1 MKHIS
6 YAIFILCVT
15 LLVGCID
22 NTLKKEEELKAAI
35 LSEFDVNSEKI
46 EKEKN
51 EIKNELETKNELI
64 KDVNRVIDFVN
75 DTDTNRMTDQKGK
88 PLKIF
93 ENYELHYFDFT
104 GEGHDDV
111 AIVTWED
118 DNVYLPVI
126 FVTTD
131 TTENTYS
138 LINSDFR
145 ANEGDQF
152 FSEGNY
158 IIKDDKIN
166 KSYDIA
172 YNIENEFI
180 QMATRYVSYSDEEQV
195 LQPKINIKYIID
207 HKLEKVDSFNQ
218 FNVYSTYKYYDELGE
233 EYLYDD
239 RTKAYFF
246 NESTHEYDIIETHN
260 MDTISLEKLVAQNF
274 IIGTDNSLKTFEMI
288 YNESDL
294 MTAINYYY
302 EKRQQFSKRI
312 RVKYIEDCQNLIT
325 SSIGDFCFDINARDE
340 VITDGVI
347 STVTVDVS
355 PIPEKVNSVFSIVK
369 EFYIQDGSIMTNH
382 IIEDGWYTITCIQ
395 KDMTEKINL
404 MYYDHEVLIND
415 EHSYQRMVDGYVNTE
430 FVTQEQMLEDIKH
443 ITYPT
448 VLIDNLSQLDEFTSK
463 DIWKT
468 SVVII
473 PKSIN
478 FK

>member
-1 MKHIS
+1 MDK
-6 YAIFILCVT
+6 T
-15 LLVGCID
+15 
-22 NTLKKEEELKAAI
+22 TKKEEELKAAI
-35 LSEFDVNSEKI
+35 VAEFDVNSENI
-46 EKEKN
+46 EKAKN
-51 EIKNELETKNELI
+51 EIKDELETKNDII

-75 DTDTNRMTDQKGK
+75 NTDTNLMTDQKGES
-88 PLKIF
+88 LKIF
-93 ENYELHYFDFT
+93 GNYELHYFDFT

-118 DNVYLPVI
+118 DNIYLPVI

-131 TTENTYS
+131 ITRNKYS

-145 ANEGDQF
+145 ANEGDEF

-180 QMATRYVSYSDEEQV
+180 QMTTRYISYGDEEHII
-195 LQPKINIKYIID
+195 QPKINNKYIID
-207 HKLEKVDSFNQ
+207 YNLEKVDGFNK
-218 FNVYSTYKYYDELGE
+218 FKVYSTYKYYDELGE

-239 RTKAYFF
+239 RTIVYIFK
-246 NESTHEYDIIETHN
+246 ESTHEYDIVEIHN
-260 MDTISLEKLVAQNF
+260 MDTIPLEKLVAQNF
-274 IIGTDNSLKTFEMI
+274 VVGTDDSLKTFEMV

-302 EKRQQFSKRI
+302 ENRQQFSKRI
-312 RVKYIEDCQNLIT
+312 RVKYIEDCLNFIT
-325 SSIGDFCFDINARDE
+325 DFIDDFNFDINARDE

-347 STVTVDVS
+347 STVTIDIS
-355 PIPEKVNSVFSIVK
+355 PIPEKINSVFSIVK
-369 EFYIQDGSIMTNH
+369 EFYIEDSSIMVNH
-382 IIEDGWYTITCIQ
+382 IIENGWYTITCIQ
-395 KDMTEKINL
+395 KDMTEKIDI
-404 MYYDHEVLIND
+404 MYYDHDVLVNG
-415 EHSYQRMVDGYVNTE
+415 EHSYQRMVDAYVDIE
-430 FVTQEQMLEDIKH
+430 FVTQEQMFEDIKR

-448 VLIDNLSQLDEFTSK
+448 VLIDNLSQLDKFTSK

-468 SVVII
+468 NVVII

>member
-1 MKHIS
+1 MKRIS
-6 YAIFILCVT
+6 YAIFILCVL
-15 LLVGCID
+15 LLVGCMD
-22 NTLKKEEELKAAI
+22 KTTKKEEELKAAI
-35 LSEFDVNSEKI
+35 VAEFDVNSEKI
-46 EKEKN
+46 EKTKN
-51 EIKNELETKNELI
+51 EII

-75 DTDTNRMTDQKGK
+75 DTYTNRMTDQKGEQ
-88 PLKIF
+88 LKIF

-118 DNVYLPVI
+118 NNVYLPVI

-131 TTENTYS
+131 ITGNKYS

-145 ANEGDQF
+145 ANEGDEF

-180 QMATRYVSYSDEEQV
+180 QIATRYISYDDAEQI

-207 HKLEKVDSFNQ
+207 YKLEKVDSFNL
-218 FNVYSTYKYYDELGE
+218 FKVYSTYKYYDELGE
-233 EYLYDD
+233 EYLYDH
-239 RTKAYFF
+239 RTRSYIF
-246 NESTHEYDIIETHN
+246 NESTHEYVIVETHN
-260 MDTISLEKLVAQNF
+260 MDKISLEKLVAQNF
-274 IIGTDNSLKTFEMI
+274 VIGTDDSLKTFETI

-302 EKRQQFSKRI
+302 ENRQQFSKKT
-312 RVKYIEDCQNLIT
+312 RVKYIEDFKNFIT
-325 SSIGDFCFDINARDE
+325 ASIYDFNFDINARDE
-340 VITDGVI
+340 VITEGVI
-347 STVTVDVS
+347 STVTVDIS

-369 EFYIQDGSIMTNH
+369 KFYIQDGSIMTNH
-382 IIEDGWYTITCIQ
+382 IIENGWYTITCIQ
-395 KDMTEKINL
+395 KDMTEKIDL
-404 MYYDHEVLIND
+404 MYYDHEVLVNG
-415 EHSYQRMVDGYVNTE
+415 EHTYQRMVDGYVDTE
-430 FVTQEQMLEDIKH
+430 FVTQEQMLEDIKQ

-448 VLIDNLSQLDEFTSK
+448 VLIDNLSQLDEFSSK
-463 DIWKT
+463 DVWKT
-468 SVVII
+468 NAVII